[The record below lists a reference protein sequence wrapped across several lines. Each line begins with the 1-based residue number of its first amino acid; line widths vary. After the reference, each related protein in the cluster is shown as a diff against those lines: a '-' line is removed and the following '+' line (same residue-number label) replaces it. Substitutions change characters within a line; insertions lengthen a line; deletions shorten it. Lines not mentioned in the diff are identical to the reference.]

1 MKKQEAIQEALT
13 GTNLFEAFT
22 VLFPKVKIEKLS
34 LPQVELEKAYG
45 ANFEAIVYN
54 PTGEVIGWNRS

>member
-1 MKKQEAIQEALT
+1 MKKQEAIQEALN

-22 VLFPKVKIEKLS
+22 VLFPNVKIEKLS

-45 ANFEAIVYN
+45 ANLEAIVYN